1 MLSRLWAHLIMQLN
15 KIITFCDV
23 VLYGLQFCLSELC
36 LILLAI
42 LFGITALIQDC
53 FQHVM
58 IGKVLQLV
66 LNTCQ
71 ADLGSG
77 NIQIS

>member
-36 LILLAI
+36 FILLTI
-42 LFGITALIQDC
+42 LFRITALIQDC